1 MIVRIVGEGQFR
13 IEESHLD
20 ELNPFDDRV
29 EAAIA
34 ANDQAGL
41 TDALLGLIAKVQ
53 EVGTPVG
60 DAELVDSDLFV
71 PDETATVAEV
81 SAWLSDAGSEDGLLP
96 GRADS

>member
-29 EAAIA
+29 EAAVA
-34 ANDQAGL
+34 ADDQRGL
-41 TDALLGLIAKVQ
+41 TEALVGLIDKVK

-81 SAWLSDAGSEDGLLP
+81 WAWLAESGADDGLLP
-96 GRADS
+96 GRAES